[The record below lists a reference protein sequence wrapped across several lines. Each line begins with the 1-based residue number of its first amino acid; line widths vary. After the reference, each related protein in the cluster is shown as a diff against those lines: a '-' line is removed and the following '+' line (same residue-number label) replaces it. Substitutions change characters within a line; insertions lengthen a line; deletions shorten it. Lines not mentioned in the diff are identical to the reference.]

1 MEILEKTAKDAKMN
15 IEHADS
21 LKGGMMF
28 RFDAKTGEKILEQEF
43 LPECLDRHKSGFY
56 ATSEPSSYAGSKS
69 VYSSFNPSGRGY

>member
-15 IEHADS
+15 IEHADA

-43 LPECLDRHKSGFY
+43 LPECLDKHKTNFY
-56 ATSEPSSYAGSKS
+56 ATTEPSSYVSSKPIYNS
-69 VYSSFNPSGRGY
+69 YHPRGY